1 MINKKLTKKEKIIL
15 SNKDKVIEKDK
26 ENDYLKNGGIV
37 GGFGFLL
44 GIIILTLQ
52 VIFLDKT
59 NSVYFK
65 AQGGLFIISC
75 VAIIYN
81 LFISIFSVNLFQEYF
96 VIIKSMFTGTL
107 NYKSNYNQ
115 LFLANMMNL
124 IISILI
130 LIFIVDWSLWG
141 GYNVKIGTT
150 LIIFF
155 TFTIIEII
163 KSV

>member
-1 MINKKLTKKEKIIL
+1 M
-15 SNKDKVIEKDK
+15 
-26 ENDYLKNGGIV
+26 
-37 GGFGFLL
+37 LL
-44 GIIILTLQ
+44 
-52 VIFLDKT
+52 
-59 NSVYFK
+59 
-65 AQGGLFIISC
+65 LFIIYLL
-75 VAIIYN
+75 V
-81 LFISIFSVNLFQEYF
+81 FFSVNLFQEYF

-115 LFLANMMNL
+115 LFLENMMNL

-141 GYNVKIGTT
+141 GYKVKIGTT